1 MEAFTKMPIK
11 IKKTISAITQFG
23 NSVRFNGTSQYLT
36 VPASSNWAFGTGSFT
51 IEWYQYMSSQTSF
64 PRVFAVGNYPSTSV
78 GVSIEGGTFY
88 VWEAG
93 TFRFSYS
100 LMSDGYL
107 NRWLHFAVSR
117 NNGTTRVFKNGIQ
130 IGAAYPDTNNITN
143 SSTLLCIGQESSPSA
158 GAYYDGYISNFR
170 ILKGTGLY
178 TASFAV
184 PNSALTAI
192 TNTVL
197 LTCKSSTIVD
207 NSTYAAT
214 ITNNGGATVSSTIT
228 PFSSSAALGGT
239 RIKNVNNTGSSKP
252 MMIKIKKVL

>member
-1 MEAFTKMPIK
+1 MPIK
-11 IKKTISAITQFG
+11 IKKTISATTQFG

-51 IEWYQYMSSQTSF
+51 VEWYQYMTSQTSY
-64 PRVFAVGNYPSTSV
+64 PRVFAVGNYPSTSI

-88 VWEAG
+88 VWETG

-100 LMSDGYL
+100 LTADGYL

-117 NNGTTRVFKNGIQ
+117 NNGTTRVFRNGTQ

-143 SSTLLCIGQESSPSA
+143 SSTLLCIGQESVQGA
-158 GAYYDGYISNFR
+158 GGYFDGYISNFR

-192 TNTVL
+192 TNTTL
-197 LTCKSSTIVD
+197 LTCQSSTIID

-214 ITNNGGATVSSTIT
+214 ITNGGSATVSSTIT
-228 PFSSSAALGGT
+228 PFSSSAGLGGT
-239 RIKNVNNTGSSKP
+239 KIKNVNNNNTVVT
-252 MMIKIKKVL
+252 IRIKKVL